1 MKKKNKEK
9 IVIIGSCLTVVLAV
23 MGCYKM
29 GLKSI
34 DGKSNGELVSRVNR
48 LKVARND
55 DENVVGWIK
64 VNGTNIDYPV
74 RIGVLSESNKDIIW
88 TNDTLGDGRNRKVI
102 LGHNLL
108 NVSSKPLVNTKN
120 LTRFEP
126 LMAYVYQDFTEEHLY
141 IQYVDIDSEE
151 SLYKIYAVSFYET
164 NDDLGESY
172 TNKEDINNYIKTVKS
187 NSIYDFG
194 VDVNYK
200 DDLITLSTCTRFF
213 GVKGPT
219 HFKIDARRVRKNEKI
234 DKYSVK
240 KSCNYDIM
248 NKE

>member
-1 MKKKNKEK
+1 MNKKLVLIIFI
-9 IVIIGSCLTVVLAV
+9 IVIILG
-23 MGCYKM
+23 MGIFVTKNSEK
-29 GLKSI
+29 KSGI
-34 DGKSNGELVSRVNR
+34 SNGDFVSVMKKFN
-48 LKVARND
+48 LARADNK
-55 DENVVGWIK
+55 NIVGWIK
-64 VNGTNIDYPV
+64 INNTNIDYAV
-74 RIGVLSESNKDIIW
+74 NLGSLINNNLSDDTIW
-88 TNDTLGDGRNRKVI
+88 TNDTLSNGKNRKVI
-102 LGHNLL
+102 FGHNLL
-108 NVSSKPLVNTKN
+108 NVSSRPLVNDKR
-120 LTRFEP
+120 LSRFEP
-126 LMAYVYQDFTEEHLY
+126 LMSYVYQDFTEEHLY

-234 DKYSVK
+234 EKYSVK